1 MGDQIIAA
9 LKIFKTM
16 TLEAWLGLFVYDAP
30 KPVSDFAFK
39 TALSLRTIKYEDK
52 SKVTTKIASEAIAL
66 VEWLR
71 VNHDI
76 DGEAM
81 VEDIQCRIVD
91 EMPKEKVRGSMCED
105 YLITVGV
112 ALSEVGTAYNR
123 S

>member
-1 MGDQIIAA
+1 MRDQIISA
-9 LKIFKTM
+9 LNVFKAM
-16 TLEAWLGLFVYDAP
+16 TLAAWLRLFVYDAP
-30 KPVSDFAFK
+30 KPVKAFAFK

-76 DGEAM
+76 DGEVM
-81 VEDIQCRIVD
+81 IEDIQCRIVD
-91 EMPKEKVRGSMCED
+91 EMPREKVRGSMCED

-112 ALSEVGTAYNR
+112 ALREVGTA
-123 S
+123 